1 MDGYSTV
8 RKLRNLLSEGSDS
21 SWLDVKTSY
30 DYIYEA
36 IVATVGRVNL
46 LTTTDTLTTVAST
59 TDYTLNYN
67 FLKLYMMDSQN
78 RYFVKYYNGTSYY
91 FIYHKPYDSMYLAN
105 NTTDVSIPDSFS
117 IMDATPLSRITGT
130 ATSTSAISNGEATL
144 TDTAGNFSNAEP
156 GDLIHNTTDTSH
168 GVIISKT
175 SSTVLITV
183 LYDATDNFWTSGD
196 AYIIVPAHRYR
207 LILDPPPSTAGH
219 TVTVPYVFKPDPV
232 YSATIATG
240 YRGYPIPDDYEP
252 GIIKYAAWLYKY
264 RDREPQYGDAFY
276 KYWEDDLRKKAKGSN
291 DALRRKGF
299 RVNFLKSASQSGSSR

>member
-1 MDGYSTV
+1 
-8 RKLRNLLSEGSDS
+8 
-21 SWLDVKTSY
+21 
-30 DYIYEA
+30 
-36 IVATVGRVNL
+36 
-46 LTTTDTLTTVAST
+46 
-59 TDYTLNYN
+59 
-67 FLKLYMMDSQN
+67 
-78 RYFVKYYNGTSYY
+78 
-91 FIYHKPYDSMYLAN
+91 MYLAN

-117 IMDATPLSRITGT
+117 IMDATPLARITGT

-156 GDLIHNTTDTSH
+156 GDLIHNTSDTSH